1 MVQWLQWEVRVL
13 MIRTRIQVSMM
24 LLGPPFG
31 TFRVPPI
38 SPYSCPS
45 SRELVNV
52 AGRKSSSEVN
62 SHQLADPRLI
72 HNEIQTLLP
81 ITTDTSVVKRGL
93 IEETTRD
100 GVLFGRWFRPHCSQ
114 SPQAFLAS
122 VVARALI
129 FIKAIQTSVSWRF

>member
-1 MVQWLQWEVRVL
+1 MDVFIFYIRQQHDGAVVTLWEVRVL

-93 IEETTRD
+93 IEELLEMGFCLPGGPDPVVPNHLRHSS
-100 GVLFGRWFRPHCSQ
+100 LPS
-114 SPQAFLAS
+114 SLA
-122 VVARALI
+122 L
-129 FIKAIQTSVSWRF
+129 